1 MRCTS
6 MSGQSLIFGR
16 GLWIWVHLSNFTKEM
31 KGTTLAGCRL
41 SIKQTCLIL
50 NHTCCSPPRLD
61 LLLRASKSIITKQ
74 LTCVRCPQGGWRQEH
89 QGLVSVSNDISRW
102 KRYNQR
108 CPLKLAC
115 WRSFGL
121 HELRSASAEQHHLR
135 KGHRCYSN
143 ITKRVCHRQ

>member
-1 MRCTS
+1 MRSPCRLCDAPQWAGS
-6 MSGQSLIFGR
+6 
-16 GLWIWVHLSNFTKEM
+16 HLFLVVACESECI
-31 KGTTLAGCRL
+31 LAIVQKRL

-50 NHTCCSPPRLD
+50 NHTSCSPPRLD

-74 LTCVRCPQGGWRQEH
+74 LTCVRCLQGGWRQEH